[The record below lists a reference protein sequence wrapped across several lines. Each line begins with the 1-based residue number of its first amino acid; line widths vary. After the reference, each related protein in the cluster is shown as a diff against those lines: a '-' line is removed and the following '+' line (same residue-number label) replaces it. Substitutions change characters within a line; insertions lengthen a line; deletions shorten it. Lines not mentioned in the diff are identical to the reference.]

1 MDIVLVLYLLIG
13 FMIVAAVIAIEAKD
27 LLSSVVSVSAAGA
40 GLSIVFLL
48 LGAPDLAIT
57 QVVVE
62 VLSLVILIRATV
74 TRKDTTY
81 DSRPN
86 TFAVAG
92 GLVFCALLCAVCYY
106 AFAHMVPFG
115 DPKMTMGMPYLMNTF
130 ERTGAAN
137 AVMGTILDF
146 RAYDTLGEATVIF
159 ASIIGAYVLLRH
171 VGRRSAAD
179 QESASPTRKSSATE
193 WRTP

>member
-1 MDIVLVLYLLIG
+1 MDMTLLYLLISFRRAG
-13 FMIVAAVIAIEAKD
+13 AVAAVEARA
-27 LLSSVVSVSAAGA
+27 LLPSVLSVRSAGA
-40 GLSIVFLL
+40 GLSIIFLL

-81 DSRPN
+81 DLRPN

-92 GLVFCALLCAVCYY
+92 GLVFCALLCAMCYY

-115 DPKMTMGMPYLMNTF
+115 QPRMTMGLPH
-130 ERTGAAN
+130 
-137 AVMGTILDF
+137 
-146 RAYDTLGEATVIF
+146 
-159 ASIIGAYVLLRH
+159 LL
-171 VGRRSAAD
+171 A
-179 QESASPTRKSSATE
+179 
-193 WRTP
+193 